1 MLPFLVQVSAVPME
15 MGTAILLDLV
25 PALPERTYYGAT
37 NTSFSENAHKTDV
50 ISEATDDE

>member
-1 MLPFLVQVSAVPME
+1 VLPFLVQVSAVPME